1 MKTTI
6 TVEDGDVRITFS
18 PESEIERLA
27 ICELGDNVSV
37 SRSHQ
42 NLVLRRRGEH
52 VRGVIEGGR
61 LGVVADVMMDAED
74 EAFEAEETA

>member
-6 TVEDGDVRITFS
+6 TIEDGDVRITFT
-18 PESEIERLA
+18 PENELERLS

-52 VRGVIEGGR
+52 VVGVVEGGR
-61 LGVVADVMMDAED
+61 ISVVADADID
-74 EAFEAEETA
+74 EEFDAEETA